1 MSPRNDDGAIGPVVP
16 LGPDALTPD
25 ALFIGPNDLA
35 LGFLGYS
42 PPKWDEPAYL
52 ALIDRVVA
60 ACRKVGKPVGILM
73 PDGDKAKWAKEKW
86 GIEILALGVDIKAL
100 QLWMGAQLGAAKQ

>member
-1 MSPRNDDGAIGPVVP
+1 MRVEAIGRPFRSRAEQ
-16 LGPDALTPD
+16 LLTPD

-35 LGFLGYS
+35 LGFLGYA

-73 PDGDKAKWAKEKW
+73 PDGEKAKWAKEKW
-86 GIEILALGVDIKAL
+86 GIEILALGGDVKAL

>member
-1 MSPRNDDGAIGPVVP
+1 MSAGRGRWAALYTRGGKQ
-16 LGPDALTPD
+16 LLTPD

>member
-1 MSPRNDDGAIGPVVP
+1 VV
-16 LGPDALTPD
+16 LHGNEDLTAD

-35 LGFLGYS
+35 LGFLGYA

-60 ACRKVGKPVGILM
+60 ACKKVGKPVGILM
-73 PDGDKAKWAKEKW
+73 PDGEKAKWAKEKW
-86 GIEILALGVDIKAL
+86 GIQILALGGDVKAL
-100 QLWMGAQLGAAKQ
+100 QLWMGAQLGTAKQ